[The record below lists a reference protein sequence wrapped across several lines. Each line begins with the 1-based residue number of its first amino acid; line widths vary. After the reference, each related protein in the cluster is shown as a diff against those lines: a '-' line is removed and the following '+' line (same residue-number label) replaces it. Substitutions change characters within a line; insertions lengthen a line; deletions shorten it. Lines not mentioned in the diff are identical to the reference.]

1 MRTIFRRSIQPWFYI
16 RLLVKYMGTDAFIYD
31 AIRTPRAKGKEDGPL
46 NEVKPVDLASGL
58 LKHLER
64 RNPLD
69 TSRVGDVI
77 LGCAGPM
84 NSQGGA
90 IGKTAAMNAGWP
102 DSVSG
107 FQLDRY
113 CGSGLEAVN
122 IGAMKVMTGVEDLV
136 VSGGVESMSQV
147 RIGSA
152 GNAWVSDPAVNVKT
166 GYLPQGI
173 GADLIATLGGFSRVD
188 VDEFALQSQ
197 VRAEVARKNNYLKG
211 VVPVMDMH
219 GRVIL
224 DQDDFIKPDST
235 MEGLAVLRPSFL
247 EMGAMGF
254 DDIALTR
261 YPHVERIEHVHTPG
275 NSSGIVDGASAVLIG
290 NEAVGRDLGLKARA
304 RIVAMANV
312 STEPMIMLA
321 GPAPA
326 TFKVLSKAG
335 LAVDD
340 IDLFEVNEAFAS
352 VVMHFIKETGVSP
365 EKVNVNGGAIA
376 FGHPLGATGGMLVGT
391 VLDELERRGGRYG
404 LCTLCIGAGMGIAT
418 IIERV

>member
-1 MRTIFRRSIQPWFYI
+1 
-16 RLLVKYMGTDAFIYD
+16 MGTDAFIYD
-31 AIRTPRAKGKEDGPL
+31 AIRTPRSKGKEDGSL

-58 LKHLER
+58 LKQLEH

-77 LGCAGPM
+77 LGCAGPL

-122 IGAMKVMTGVEDLV
+122 IGAMKVIAGVEDLV

-147 RIGSA
+147 PIGSG
-152 GNAWVSDPAVNVKT
+152 GNAWVSDPAVSARS

-173 GADLIATLGGFSRVD
+173 GADLIATLDGFSRTD
-188 VDEFALQSQ
+188 VDEFALLSQ
-197 VRAEVARKNNYLKG
+197 ARATAAIRNGYLKG
-211 VVPVMDMH
+211 VVSVTDMH
-219 GRVIL
+219 GRTIL
-224 DQDDFIKPDST
+224 EQDNFTKPDST
-235 MEGLAVLRPSFL
+235 MSVLSELKPSFSD
-247 EMGAMGF
+247 MGAMGF
-254 DDIALTR
+254 DDIALAR
-261 YPHVERIEHVHTPG
+261 YPQVQRIEHVHTPG

-290 NEAVGRDLGLKARA
+290 NEAVGKDLGLKPRG

-312 STEPMIMLA
+312 STEPMIMLT

-326 TFKVLSKAG
+326 TFKALSKAG
-335 LAVDD
+335 LDIED

-352 VVMHFIKETGVSP
+352 VVMHFIKETGVSI

-376 FGHPLGATGGMLVGT
+376 LGHPLGATGGMLVGT

-404 LCTLCIGAGMGIAT
+404 VCTLCIGAGMGIAT
-418 IIERV
+418 IVERV